1 MGIAISVANFWNWIF
16 TRHGVELALGSGECY
31 LRELKGV
38 CVAHDRRALV
48 LNAIVQDYVKTGEPV
63 GSRVVVERHRLG
75 VSPATVR
82 NDMAALEEQ
91 GLIAQPHTSAGRVP
105 TDAGYRKFV
114 DQIAELKP
122 LTRGERAAIERM
134 LSEAVDL
141 DDVIA
146 RSVRLLASITDQV
159 AVVQYPS
166 LRRTAV
172 RHIEL
177 VPLSETRALVV
188 IITDAGRVE
197 QRIVTTESGLSNEQF
212 ATLRATLNE
221 EISDHQLAELPDALT
236 RVEARLPDELRPAAR
251 TVGRALE
258 DTLRNEAEERV
269 VVAGTANLTRY
280 DIDFERTIY
289 PILDAIEEQVVL
301 LRMLAHKEDGLHVGI
316 GSENVSDAFSETS
329 VVSTNYVGADQQTV
343 ARLGIIGPTRMDYP
357 ATMSSVYAVA
367 KYLSDILSAN

>member
-1 MGIAISVANFWNWIF
+1 MA
-16 TRHGVELALGSGECY
+16 R
-31 LRELKGV
+31 
-38 CVAHDRRALV
+38 DRRALV

-63 GSRVVVERHRLG
+63 GSRAVVERYHLG

-82 NDMAALEEQ
+82 NDMAALEEE

-105 TDAGYRKFV
+105 TDEGYRRFV

-122 LTRGERAAIERM
+122 LSKGERAAIEKM

-146 RSVRLLASITDQV
+146 RAVRLLASITDQV
-159 AVVQYPS
+159 AMVQYPS
-166 LRRTAV
+166 LRRTAL
-172 RHIEL
+172 RHVE
-177 VPLSETRALVV
+177 VVALSESKALLV

-197 QRIVTTESGLSNEQF
+197 QRVVTTTVGLSDEEF
-212 ATLRATLNE
+212 AQLRTALNE
-221 EISDHQLAELPDALT
+221 ELEGLQLAEIDGAFAA
-236 RVEARLPDELRPAAR
+236 VQERLPKRLHAPAA
-251 TVGRALE
+251 TIGTALA

-280 DIDFERTIY
+280 DIDFERSIF
-289 PILDAIEEQVVL
+289 PVLDAIEEQVVL
-301 LRMLAHKEDGLHVGI
+301 LRMLANKEDGLRVDI
-316 GSENVSDAFSETS
+316 GHENVNDALSETS
-329 VVSTNYVGADQQTV
+329 VVSTNYVGSDQQTV

-357 ATMSSVYAVA
+357 AAMSSVYAVA